1 MAIRLSGMVSGLDT
15 DAIVKELVSAY
26 SKKTESY
33 EKDKTKLEWK
43 QETWKDLNTKIYDL
57 YSRTL
62 GTLRFSSAYNKKK
75 TSISDESKATITA
88 SANAAKGTQSMEIH
102 KVATSGYLTG
112 SSLDIYGLNDLSTK
126 TNLRELGIVDETSI
140 NIQVGDGD
148 IKTITMSGDSTIG
161 DLVKQF
167 NEAGINAN
175 FDEENK
181 RFFLMSTNTGKENDF
196 KLSGDSDAMKKLGIL
211 AEGCAYGIGEVWKK
225 DGYNITNSTKLSDLH
240 WNGDTTKGFPK
251 TIAFDNMVPFRVED
265 GSTKT
270 VADFVDY
277 LNKVDGVEASFDEKN
292 QRFVIKGADKLSA
305 GKVYDSLN
313 PDVGDPSTT
322 SKPLLDVLGFVSVH
336 GFGEGNAVKIDGA
349 DAQIKLNGAI
359 FESNTN
365 NFNINGLSIN
375 VKETTAKADGSGYNE
390 IKIVTDTDVDGIYNT
405 IKDFLKEYNELINE
419 MDSLYNADRAKD
431 YQPLTDEEKEAMSEK
446 EVEKWEEKIK
456 KSLLRR
462 DTTLSSISSTMKTA
476 MLQSFTI
483 NGEKYSLSTFG
494 ILTGNYFTTKN
505 NEKNAFHIDGDPDDS
520 TVSSNEEKLKKA
532 IAANPET
539 VADFFSQLTSHLY
552 SELDEKMKGTTLS
565 SAFTVY
571 NDKQITAD
579 LRQYNTQISKWE
591 NYVSQQEEF
600 WYNKFTAM
608 EKALAQLQSSTS
620 ALSGLLGS

>member
-211 AEGCAYGIGEVWKK
+211 AEGCAYGIGDVWKK

-313 PDVGDPSTT
+313 PDVGNPSTT

>member
-43 QETWKDLNTKIYDL
+43 QEIWKDLNTKIYDL

-211 AEGCAYGIGEVWKK
+211 AEGCAYGIGDVWKK

-313 PDVGDPSTT
+313 PDVGNPSTT

>member
-313 PDVGDPSTT
+313 PDVGDSSTT

>member
-211 AEGCAYGIGEVWKK
+211 AEGCAYGIGDVWKK

>member
-211 AEGCAYGIGEVWKK
+211 AEGCAYGIGDVWKK

-313 PDVGDPSTT
+313 PDVGNPSTT

-336 GFGEGNAVKIDGA
+336 GFGEGNAVKIDGE
-349 DAQIKLNGAI
+349 DARIKLNGAI

>member
-1 MAIRLSGMVSGLDT
+1 
-15 DAIVKELVSAY
+15 
-26 SKKTESY
+26 
-33 EKDKTKLEWK
+33 
-43 QETWKDLNTKIYDL
+43 
-57 YSRTL
+57 
-62 GTLRFSSAYNKKK
+62 
-75 TSISDESKATITA
+75 
-88 SANAAKGTQSMEIH
+88 MEIH

-211 AEGCAYGIGEVWKK
+211 AEGCAYGIGDVWKK

-313 PDVGDPSTT
+313 PDVGNPSTT

>member
-75 TSISDESKATITA
+75 TSISDESKATITTA
-88 SANAAKGTQSMEIH
+88 ANAAKGTQSLEIH
-102 KVATSGYLTG
+102 KVAASGYLTG
-112 SSLDIYGLNDLSTK
+112 SKIDTYWIKDLDTK

-140 NIQVGDGD
+140 NVQVGDGD
-148 IKTITMSGDSTIG
+148 VKTITMSGDSTIA
-161 DLVKQF
+161 DVVKQF

-175 FDEENK
+175 FDEKNE
-181 RFFLMSTNTGKENDF
+181 RFFLTSTNTGKEYDF
-196 KLSGDSDAMKKLGIL
+196 KLSGDTDALSKLGL
-211 AEGCAYGIGEVWKK
+211 AVGDHGREVVWTKP
-225 DGYNITNSTKLSDLH
+225 DGTGVTRATKLDELYNSSDPSQ
-240 WNGDTTKGFPK
+240 KFPEK
-251 TIAFDNMVPFRVED
+251 FSIGGNEVDLNLYLVH
-265 GSTKT
+265 T
-270 VADFVDY
+270 VADLEEM
-277 LNKVDGVEASFDEKN
+277 LNRVGIDAFFDEKN
-292 QRFVIKGADKLSA
+292 QRFSVKNSEEVLKDPGCAELMKAMGFTAGDKAIEKG
-305 GKVYDSLN
+305 
-313 PDVGDPSTT
+313 
-322 SKPLLDVLGFVSVH
+322 
-336 GFGEGNAVKIDGA
+336 EAVKIDGS
-349 DAQIKLNGAI
+349 DAEIKLNGAI

-365 NFNINGLSIN
+365 NFDINGLSISI
-375 VKETTAKADGSGYNE
+375 KETTAKADGSGYDE

-405 IKDFLKEYNELINE
+405 IKDFFKEYNELINE

-520 TVSSNEEKLKKA
+520 TVSSNEDKLKAA

-579 LRQYNTQISKWE
+579 LKQYNTQISKWE

>member
-1 MAIRLSGMVSGLDT
+1 MSIRLSGMVSGLDT

-75 TSISDESKATITA
+75 TSISDESKATITTA
-88 SANAAKGTQSMEIH
+88 ANAAKGTQSLEIH
-102 KVATSGYLTG
+102 KVAASGYLTG
-112 SSLDIYGLNDLSTK
+112 SKIDIYGLNDLSTK

-148 IKTITMSGDSTIG
+148 MQTITMSGDTTIG

-181 RFFLMSTNTGKENDF
+181 RFFLMSTDTGKEKDF
-196 KLSGDSDAMKKLGIL
+196 KLSGDSDAMEKLGIL
-211 AEGCAYGIGEVWKK
+211 AEDYAYGIGETWKK
-225 DGYNITNSTKLSDLH
+225 DGYNITNSTKLSDLRV
-240 WNGDTTKGFPK
+240 NGDTTKGFPK
-251 TIAFDNMVPFRVED
+251 TIKWQPSGDAPMELKTENA
-265 GSTKT
+265 T
-270 VADFVDY
+270 VADLVDF
-277 LNKVDGVEASFDEKN
+277 LNQGGVEASFDEKN
-292 QRFVIKGADKLSA
+292 QRFVIKGADKLSTA
-305 GKVYDSLN
+305 EAYDSTN
-313 PDVGDPSTT
+313 PSAGDPAT
-322 SKPLLDVLGFVSVH
+322 SLLKILGFESAAGVDISTK
-336 GFGEGNAVKIDGA
+336 GAGVKIDGA

-375 VKETTAKADGSGYNE
+375 IKETTAKADGSGYNE
-390 IKIVTDTDVDGIYNT
+390 VKIVTDTDVDGIYNT
-405 IKDFLKEYNELINE
+405 IKDFIKQYNELINE

-431 YQPLTDEEKEAMSEK
+431 YEPLTDEEKEAMSEK

-462 DTTLSSISSTMKTA
+462 DTTLSSISSMMKTA
-476 MLQSFTI
+476 MLKSFTV
-483 NGEKYSLSTFG
+483 NGQQMSLSTFG
-494 ILTGNYFTTKN
+494 ILTGNYFTTKD

-520 TVSSNEEKLKKA
+520 TVSANEDKLKKA
-532 IAANPET
+532 IAADPDG
-539 VADFFSQLTSHLY
+539 VADFFSQFTTNLY
-552 SELDEKMKGTTLS
+552 NELNEKMRGTTLS

-571 NDKQITAD
+571 NDKQMTSEMNQI
-579 LRQYNTQISKWE
+579 NKQISKWE
-591 NYVSQQEEF
+591 DYVSQQEEF
-600 WYNKFTAM
+600 WYSKFTAM

>member
-43 QETWKDLNTKIYDL
+43 QEIWKDLNTKIYDL

-211 AEGCAYGIGEVWKK
+211 AEGCAYGIGDVWKK

>member
-43 QETWKDLNTKIYDL
+43 QEIWKDLNTKIYDL

-211 AEGCAYGIGEVWKK
+211 AEGCAYGIGDVWKK

-552 SELDEKMKGTTLS
+552 SEL
-565 SAFTVY
+565 
-571 NDKQITAD
+571 
-579 LRQYNTQISKWE
+579 
-591 NYVSQQEEF
+591 
-600 WYNKFTAM
+600 
-608 EKALAQLQSSTS
+608 AQ
-620 ALSGLLGS
+620 

>member
-43 QETWKDLNTKIYDL
+43 QEIWKDLNTKIYDL

-196 KLSGDSDAMKKLGIL
+196 KLSGDSDAVKKLGIL
-211 AEGCAYGIGEVWKK
+211 AEGCAYGIGDVWKK

>member
-43 QETWKDLNTKIYDL
+43 QEIWKDLNTKIYDL

-211 AEGCAYGIGEVWKK
+211 AEGCAYGIGDVWKK
-225 DGYNITNSTKLSDLH
+225 DGYNKLYQTVRFALERRY
-240 WNGDTTKGFPK
+240 NKRIPK
-251 TIAFDNMVPFRVED
+251 NDCVRQH
-265 GSTKT
+265 GSIQSRGW
-270 VADFVDY
+270 
-277 LNKVDGVEASFDEKN
+277 LNKNGC
-292 QRFVIKGADKLSA
+292 RFC
-305 GKVYDSLN
+305 
-313 PDVGDPSTT
+313 
-322 SKPLLDVLGFVSVH
+322 
-336 GFGEGNAVKIDGA
+336 
-349 DAQIKLNGAI
+349 
-359 FESNTN
+359 
-365 NFNINGLSIN
+365 
-375 VKETTAKADGSGYNE
+375 
-390 IKIVTDTDVDGIYNT
+390 
-405 IKDFLKEYNELINE
+405 
-419 MDSLYNADRAKD
+419 
-431 YQPLTDEEKEAMSEK
+431 
-446 EVEKWEEKIK
+446 
-456 KSLLRR
+456 
-462 DTTLSSISSTMKTA
+462 
-476 MLQSFTI
+476 
-483 NGEKYSLSTFG
+483 
-494 ILTGNYFTTKN
+494 
-505 NEKNAFHIDGDPDDS
+505 
-520 TVSSNEEKLKKA
+520 
-532 IAANPET
+532 
-539 VADFFSQLTSHLY
+539 
-552 SELDEKMKGTTLS
+552 
-565 SAFTVY
+565 
-571 NDKQITAD
+571 
-579 LRQYNTQISKWE
+579 
-591 NYVSQQEEF
+591 
-600 WYNKFTAM
+600 
-608 EKALAQLQSSTS
+608 
-620 ALSGLLGS
+620 

>member
-43 QETWKDLNTKIYDL
+43 QEIWKDLNTKIYDL

-211 AEGCAYGIGEVWKK
+211 AEGCAYGIGDVWKK

-349 DAQIKLNGAI
+349 DAQRFGRTISQSIRN
-359 FESNTN
+359 STN
-365 NFNINGLSIN
+365 DDFARGL
-375 VKETTAKADGSGYNE
+375 
-390 IKIVTDTDVDGIYNT
+390 
-405 IKDFLKEYNELINE
+405 
-419 MDSLYNADRAKD
+419 
-431 YQPLTDEEKEAMSEK
+431 
-446 EVEKWEEKIK
+446 
-456 KSLLRR
+456 
-462 DTTLSSISSTMKTA
+462 
-476 MLQSFTI
+476 
-483 NGEKYSLSTFG
+483 
-494 ILTGNYFTTKN
+494 
-505 NEKNAFHIDGDPDDS
+505 
-520 TVSSNEEKLKKA
+520 
-532 IAANPET
+532 
-539 VADFFSQLTSHLY
+539 FF
-552 SELDEKMKGTTLS
+552 
-565 SAFTVY
+565 
-571 NDKQITAD
+571 
-579 LRQYNTQISKWE
+579 W
-591 NYVSQQEEF
+591 
-600 WYNKFTAM
+600 
-608 EKALAQLQSSTS
+608 
-620 ALSGLLGS
+620 

>member
-43 QETWKDLNTKIYDL
+43 QEIWKDLNTKIYDL

-112 SSLDIYGLNDLSTK
+112 SRLDIYGLKDLSAK

-140 NIQVGDGD
+140 SIQVGKGD
-148 IKTITMSGDSTIG
+148 IQTITMSGDTTVG
-161 DLVKQF
+161 DLVKQL

-181 RFFLMSTNTGKENDF
+181 RFFLTSTDTGKENDF
-196 KLSGDSDAMKKLGIL
+196 KLSGDSDALQKLGIL
-211 AEGCAYGIGEVWKK
+211 SEDYSYGTEEMWKK
-225 DGYNITNSTKLSDLH
+225 DGYNITNSTKVTDLH
-240 WNGDTTKGFPK
+240 VNGDTTKGFPK
-251 TIAFDNMVPFRVED
+251 NLVWSPNGKPFMTLDTERA
-265 GSTKT
+265 T
-270 VADFVDY
+270 VADVVGF
-277 LNKVDGVEASFDEKN
+277 LNAIDGVEASFDEKN
-292 QRFVIKGADKLSA
+292 QRFVIKGAEKLSKCTA
-305 GKVYDSLN
+305 YDT
-313 PDVGDPSTT
+313 DPSN
-322 SKPLLDVLGFVSVH
+322 SVPLSQILGFSNESGVDISKKGTGVKLD
-336 GFGEGNAVKIDGA
+336 GE
-349 DAQIKLNGAI
+349 DARIKLNGAI

-375 VKETTAKADGSGYNE
+375 VKETTAKADGSGYDE

-405 IKDFLKEYNELINE
+405 IKDFFKEYNELINE

-520 TVSSNEEKLKKA
+520 TVSSNEDKLKAA

>member
-1 MAIRLSGMVSGLDT
+1 
-15 DAIVKELVSAY
+15 
-26 SKKTESY
+26 
-33 EKDKTKLEWK
+33 
-43 QETWKDLNTKIYDL
+43 
-57 YSRTL
+57 
-62 GTLRFSSAYNKKK
+62 
-75 TSISDESKATITA
+75 
-88 SANAAKGTQSMEIH
+88 
-102 KVATSGYLTG
+102 
-112 SSLDIYGLNDLSTK
+112 
-126 TNLRELGIVDETSI
+126 
-140 NIQVGDGD
+140 
-148 IKTITMSGDSTIG
+148 
-161 DLVKQF
+161 
-167 NEAGINAN
+167 
-175 FDEENK
+175 
-181 RFFLMSTNTGKENDF
+181 
-196 KLSGDSDAMKKLGIL
+196 
-211 AEGCAYGIGEVWKK
+211 
-225 DGYNITNSTKLSDLH
+225 
-240 WNGDTTKGFPK
+240 
-251 TIAFDNMVPFRVED
+251 MVPFRVED